1 MKKLF
6 FVLSAVLL
14 LASCNTKQNKALM
27 EKSSS
32 GKTLEV
38 LVAADQGNYDGA
50 TRQLIDSI
58 FRQPQLG
65 LPQAE
70 SRFDVTAISVAK
82 LNNTSMFQKYRNIV
96 ICEVAANGKDKVY
109 IDRDKWAAPQTVVH
123 ISAKNEASLRDLLRR
138 YEPNMVKSIYEA
150 EHRRMIKAFDA
161 HKNHEL
167 MQRVKDH
174 FGFGMT
180 FSEEFSW
187 GKGSDGFAWIRK
199 ETKDFSLGVLIYV
212 SPYRNQGQF
221 EDERLYNRLD
231 TMMRR
236 NVPGPSEGG
245 YMGTERRVALMSHKV
260 DYPGTEYCIETHGL
274 WSLHNT
280 RDRMGGPFVSYSMLS
295 PDGKNIVDVVGFV
308 YAPRFNK
315 RDYLMQVE
323 GICNSVKWTE

>member
-14 LASCNTKQNKALM
+14 FASCNTKQSKALT

-38 LVAADQGNYDGA
+38 LLAANQGTYSPA
-50 TRQLIDSI
+50 TKQLIDSI
-58 FRQPQLG
+58 FRQPQYG

-70 SRFDVTAISVAK
+70 ARFDVTPIAVSK
-82 LNNTSMFQKYRNIV
+82 LNSTAMFQKYRNIV
-96 ICEVAANGKDKVY
+96 VCDVSSKGKDKVY
-109 IDRDKWAAPQTVVH
+109 IERDKWAAPQTVVY
-123 ISAKNEASLRDLLRR
+123 ISARNEESLRDLLRR
-138 YEPNMVKSIYEA
+138 YEPNMVKSIYDS

-161 HKNHEL
+161 HKNYDL
-167 MQRVKDH
+167 VQRVKSL
-174 FGFGMT
+174 FGFEMT

-187 GKGSDGFAWIRK
+187 GKGSDGFAWVRK
-199 ETKDFSLGVLIYV
+199 ETKDFSLDVLIYV
-212 SPYRNQGQF
+212 TPYRNQGQF

-236 NVPGPSEGG
+236 YVPGPSEGS
-245 YMGTERRVALMSHKV
+245 YMGTERRVAPISRKV
-260 DYPGTEYCIETHGL
+260 DYPGTQYCIETRGL
-274 WSLHNT
+274 WGLHNT

-295 PDGKNIVDVVGFV
+295 PDGKDIIDVVGFV

-323 GICNSVKWTE
+323 GICNSVRWE